1 MPWQSD
7 NGGGPWGGGGG
18 QSPWGRGGGRQ
29 PPDIEALLR
38 KGQDRV
44 RQFIPG
50 GGGSAKGV
58 VLIVLAVIAVWLATG
73 FYTVNPREQGV
84 ELIFGRLWEVTGPGL
99 KYNLPSPIGDVLTP
113 QVEAINRV
121 DVGFRGTADAGTRGG
136 VARDVPEESTILTG
150 DQNIVDVDFQ
160 VQWKIGDSVAYL
172 FNIRDPEAT
181 VKRAAESAM
190 REVVGQSSFD
200 DTVTVG
206 RQQIEERTEELLQS
220 ILDDYSSGISIENVR
235 LQKSDAPGEVID
247 AFNDVQ
253 RARQDKDRLQ
263 NEAQAYANSIVPEA
277 RGEAEQMIQQA
288 IAYRERLIKEADG
301 EAQRFISVY
310 DAYMVAPEVTK
321 RRMFLETLGQ
331 VFGSADKIIIDGPLG
346 SGQGVVPYLALPEI
360 NKRSKEGNE

>member
-1 MPWQSD
+1 MPSQND
-7 NGGGPWGGGGG
+7 NGGGPWGGGGKT
-18 QSPWGRGGGRQ
+18 PWGGSDGR
-29 PPDIEALLR
+29 PPPNIEELLK
-38 KGQDRV
+38 KGQDRL

-50 GGGSAKGV
+50 GGGSAKG
-58 VLIVLAVIAVWLATG
+58 IFLAVVAVLAVWLATG

-84 ELIFGRLWEVTGPGL
+84 ELIFGKLWEVTGPGL
-99 KYNLPSPIGDVLTP
+99 KYNLPGPIGEVITP
-113 QVEAINRV
+113 AVEAINRV

-160 VQWKIGDSVAYL
+160 VQWKIGDPVAYL
-172 FNIRDPEAT
+172 FNIRDPDAT

-190 REVVGQSSFD
+190 REVIGQTSFD
-200 DTVTVG
+200 DAVTVG
-206 RQQIEERTEELLQS
+206 RQQIEARTEELLQS
-220 ILDDYSSGISIENVR
+220 ILNDYESGILIETVQ

-263 NEAQAYANSIVPEA
+263 NEAQSYANSIVPEA

-288 IAYRERLIKEADG
+288 SAYRERLIKEAEG

-310 DAYMVAPEVTK
+310 EAYKVAPEVTK
-321 RRMFLETLGQ
+321 RRMFLETIGMVLGA
-331 VFGSADKIIIDGPLG
+331 ADKILIDGPAG
-346 SGQGVVPYLALPEI
+346 GQSVIPYLALPEI
-360 NKRSKEGNE
+360 NKRSKESSN

>member
-7 NGGGPWGGGGG
+7 NGGGPWGGGG

-29 PPDIEALLR
+29 PPNIEELLR
-38 KGQDRV
+38 KGQDRI

-50 GGGSAKGV
+50 GGASTKGV
-58 VLIVLAVIAVWLATG
+58 VLIVLAIIAVWLATG

-84 ELIFGRLWEVTGPGL
+84 ELIFGRLFEVTGPGL
-99 KYNLPSPIGDVLTP
+99 KYNLPGPIGEVLTP

-121 DVGFRGTADAGTRGG
+121 DVGYRGTADTGARGG

-160 VQWKIGDSVAYL
+160 VQWKISDAVAFL

-190 REVVGQSSFD
+190 REVVGQATFD

-206 RQQIEERTEELLQS
+206 RQQIEERTEELLQA
-220 ILDDYSSGISIENVR
+220 ILDSYGSGISIENVR
-235 LQKSDAPGEVID
+235 LQKSDAPAEVID

-288 IAYRERLIKEADG
+288 SAYRERLIKEADG
-301 EAQRFISVY
+301 EAQRFTLVY
-310 DAYMVAPEVTK
+310 DAYLVAPGVTK

-346 SGQGVVPYLALPEI
+346 GGQGVVPYLALPEI
-360 NKRSKEGNE
+360 NKRSKEGSN

>member
-1 MPWQSD
+1 MLWQSD
-7 NGGGPWGGGGG
+7 NGGGPWGGGG
-18 QSPWGRGGGRQ
+18 QSPWGRGGGGQ

-38 KGQDRV
+38 KGQERI

-58 VLIVLAVIAVWLATG
+58 VLIVVAVIEVWLATG

-84 ELIFGRLWEVTGPGL
+84 ELIFGKLWEVTGPGL
-99 KYNLPSPIGDVLTP
+99 KYNLPAPIGEVITP
-113 QVEAINRV
+113 AVEAINRV

-136 VARDVPEESTILTG
+136 VARNVPEESTILTG

-160 VQWKIGDSVAYL
+160 VQWKIGDPVAYL
-172 FNIRDPEAT
+172 FKIRDPDAT

-190 REVVGQSSFD
+190 REVIGQTSFD
-200 DTVTVG
+200 DAVTVG
-206 RQQIEERTEELLQS
+206 RQQIEERTAELLQS
-220 ILDDYSSGISIENVR
+220 ILNDYESGILIENLQ

-263 NEAQAYANSIVPEA
+263 NEAQSYANSIVPEA
-277 RGEAEQMIQQA
+277 RGEAAQMIQQA
-288 IAYRERLIKEADG
+288 NAYRERLIKEAEG

-310 DAYMVAPEVTK
+310 EAYKIAPVVTK
-321 RRMFLETLGQ
+321 RRMFLETMGQ
-331 VFGSADKIIIDGPLG
+331 VLGSANKIIIDGPATG
-346 SGQGVVPYLALPEI
+346 GQGVVPYLPLPEI
-360 NKRSKEGNE
+360 NKRIKEGSN